1 MFRCIDVKVISVIEI
16 LKNEY
21 DTSFNLKTDVLR
33 FEIIDSYFLDK
44 LICYLDDVSEKETIT
59 LSFSKYIFFKVMKTH
74 YNLYQAQNEYLSK

>member
-16 LKNEY
+16 LKNKY
-21 DTSFNLKTDVLR
+21 DTSFNLKIDVLR

-59 LSFSKYIFFKVMKTH
+59 LSFSK
-74 YNLYQAQNEYLSK
+74 